1 MTDNIFLDLKPN
13 RVSKQLESYAYLIAG
28 GRKTGK
34 TTELSHFPNSVI
46 LEFEKGAHCI
56 PGSYRVPIKNWD
68 DFEAKI
74 RLLERPET
82 KERFSMIIIDTA
94 EKCFKFACDKI
105 VNQYN
110 IKMQNASLQGNNRK
124 VEYMEDMSDVTTIAG
139 TRGNHW
145 NKAYDLLDN
154 AFTKIFKQ
162 LNYGLGITT
171 HLTEKQITI
180 KKGEEDVTYTVV
192 DYALNERVQ
201 RLINELV
208 DVSCIVKNEKVKIE
222 GTDQVV
228 IQPMCY
234 FRSDG
239 HINSGNRFKYLNG
252 KVPFKYENFS
262 HAILK
267 AIEKEEEEL
276 GLNEFYTEEK
286 IDRDMDD
293 SGVNSYSMT
302 KKIIECQIGNLNKKY
317 KDSTTKPFKTFWKEA
332 ILKIIASHSDKN
344 LNELTE
350 KDVDVLIQIKDDI
363 QSFIEENS

>member
-1 MTDNIFLDLKPN
+1 MSDNIFLDIQPN
-13 RVSKQLESYAYLIAG
+13 RVSKKLESYAYFIAG
-28 GRKTGK
+28 SRKTGK
-34 TTELSHFPNSVI
+34 TTEMSHFPNSVI
-46 LEFEKGAHCI
+46 LEFEKGGHCI

-94 EKCFKFACDKI
+94 DKCFKFACDKI

-110 IKMQNASLQGNNRK
+110 IKMQNASLQGNK
-124 VEYMEDMSDVTTIAG
+124 KSVEYMEDMSDVTTIAG

-145 NKAYDLLDN
+145 NKAYDLIDN

-162 LNYGLGITT
+162 LNYGLCVIT
-171 HLTEKQITI
+171 HLAEKQITV
-180 KKGEEDVTYTVV
+180 KKGNEDITYTVV
-192 DYALNERVQ
+192 DYTVNERVQ

-208 DVSCIVKNEKVKIE
+208 DVSCIVKNEKVKVE
-222 GTDQVV
+222 GTDQMV

-252 KVPFKYENFS
+252 KVPFTYEKFS
-262 HAILK
+262 NAILK

-276 GLNEFYTEEK
+276 GLHELYTEEK
-286 IDRDMDD
+286 INREMDD
-293 SGVNSYSMT
+293 SGVNSFSMVR
-302 KKIIECQIGNLNKKY
+302 KIIECQIGNLKNQY
-317 KDSTTKPFKTFWKEA
+317 KDSTTKPFETFWKEA
-332 ILKIIASHSDKN
+332 IQKIISSHSNKK
-344 LNELTE
+344 LSELTE
-350 KDVDVLIQIKDDI
+350 KDVDILIQIKDDI
-363 QSFIEENS
+363 QSFIEQNS